1 MEGFGLSEKQATAI
15 WEMQLGKL
23 SGLER
28 QKIEDE
34 LAEKIALIADLKD
47 ILARPERV
55 RDIIISELAEIK
67 DKF

>member
-1 MEGFGLSEKQATAI
+1 MDGFGLSEKQATAI